1 MWRERKRGEVRL
13 LEPVRVEGKWT
24 PEAACTAL
32 EGVVAA
38 APGSAWV
45 VDAARLHPIGSESLA
60 ALIAAALMA
69 VSPGFIFYSRYA
81 IHEVWLVIGTQLM
94 AWGTL
99 ALLGPKADRNTVSTT
114 GWLLLFPLILLAHAL
129 HYQPPADPAA
139 QHADS
144 VQVWAVGGATSGA
157 ASRAHTVA
165 KTADCLS
172 VSGHLNDSTRVPG
185 GYVQ

>member
-60 ALIAAALMA
+60 ALIAAARIVHTA
-69 VSPGFIFYSRYA
+69 GGR
-81 IHEVWLVIGTQLM
+81 
-94 AWGTL
+94 L
-99 ALLGPKADRNTVSTT
+99 ALASAPPGLARVLHATRTGRFLPVFADV
-114 GWLLLFPLILLAHAL
+114 
-129 HYQPPADPAA
+129 PAA
-139 QHADS
+139 L
-144 VQVWAVGGATSGA
+144 AVLG
-157 ASRAHTVA
+157 
-165 KTADCLS
+165 TA
-172 VSGHLNDSTRVPG
+172 G
-185 GYVQ
+185 